1 MSAIVPKSQRAHYL
15 MIIII
20 FQQRKSGRYIN
31 VCVLHLTP
39 LAGVITN
46 PRVISAAET
55 KQFYLLRTSCDK
67 KSVIRQTSKTRLQ
80 IYRVTSSYRD
90 VTRPPGSNSRHS

>member
-15 MIIII
+15 TIRAIT
-20 FQQRKSGRYIN
+20 QQRKSGHYIN

-80 IYRVTSSYRD
+80 ICRITSS
-90 VTRPPGSNSRHS
+90 

>member
-15 MIIII
+15 MIIIF

-39 LAGVITN
+39 LAGVIT
-46 PRVISAAET
+46 ISSGH
-55 KQFYLLRTSCDK
+55 KCR
-67 KSVIRQTSKTRLQ
+67 
-80 IYRVTSSYRD
+80 
-90 VTRPPGSNSRHS
+90 